1 MIRIGPSIRPKY
13 FPGISLDP
21 DAQAFITA
29 AGITDATQQSAI
41 NTLVTDLKGY
51 GIWTKMK
58 AIYPFVGGTSSTH
71 KWNLKDPRD
80 LDAAFRLVF
89 SGGWTHSSNG
99 ALPNGTNAYADTKLN
114 PNSVLINN
122 NNSLAFYS
130 RTDTNGLFADM
141 GVANATST
149 TQLGIYLRY
158 SGNCL
163 ADSGTYTESR
173 INASTSNSLGFF
185 NSIRT
190 STTSFKVFKNGSSIG
205 NNSTT
210 NTVASLPNF
219 NLFLSAYN
227 LAGAAIQYSNR
238 QCAFAALGDG
248 LTDTEAANLYTAVQ
262 AYQTTLSRNV

>member
-1 MIRIGPSIRPKY
+1 LSLVINPYS
-13 FPGISLDP
+13 FLDP
-21 DAQAFITA
+21 DAKAFITA
-29 AGITDATQQSAI
+29 AGITDNTQIYAVNNLTI
-41 NTLVTDLKGY
+41 NLKGY
-51 GIWTKMK
+51 GLWTKMK
-58 AIYPFVGGTSSTH
+58 AIYPFCGSTATQQ
-71 KWNLKDPRD
+71 KYNLKDPRD
-80 LDAAFRLVF
+80 LDAAYRLVF

-99 ALPNGTNAYADTKLN
+99 ALPNGTNGYANTFLN

-227 LAGAAIQYSNR
+227 LAGSAVQYSNR
-238 QCAFAALGDG
+238 QCAFASIGDG
-248 LTDTEAANLYTAVQ
+248 LTDTEAANFYTAVQ
-262 AYQTTLSRNV
+262 AYQTTLGRQV